1 MPSPLT
7 IDEVKRDPEVETYI
21 TKGNE
26 VLGAMGYTE
35 HSGRHV
41 NLVSSISRNIL
52 SYLGFPARE
61 CELAAIAGHLHD
73 LGNVVNRV
81 HHPQAG
87 ALIAM
92 RILGRLGMPYDEV
105 ATVVAAVGNHEEDDG
120 QVVNNVGAAVI
131 IADKSDVHRTRVRN
145 TDPATFDIHDRVN
158 YAAEYS
164 FVRVDPKRKTITLE
178 LKIDTKISP
187 VMEYFEIFLSRMI
200 ICRRAATFLGCNFEL
215 SMNET
220 RLL

>member
-1 MPSPLT
+1 MTHPVTLE
-7 IDEVKRDPEVETYI
+7 EVKRDAEVETYI
-21 TKGNE
+21 VKGNE

-35 HSGRHV
+35 HSSRHV
-41 NLVSSISRNIL
+41 NLVSNIARNVL

-73 LGNVVNRV
+73 LGNVVNRID
-81 HHPQAG
+81 HPQVG
-87 ALIAM
+87 ALIAG
-92 RILGRLGMPYDEV
+92 RVLDRLGMPYDEI
-105 ATVVAAVGNHEEDDG
+105 ATVMAAVGNHEEDSG
-120 QVVNNVGAAVI
+120 QVVNNVGAALI

-145 TDPATFDIHDRVN
+145 TDPSTFDIHDRVN

-164 FVRVDPKRKTITLE
+164 FVRVDAKKKTITLE

-200 ICRRAATFLGCNFEL
+200 ICRRAASFLGCNFEL

>member
-1 MPSPLT
+1 MPRPVT
-7 IDEVKRDPEVETYI
+7 IDEIKRDQEVETYI

-35 HSGRHV
+35 HSSRHV

-61 CELAAIAGHLHD
+61 CELAAIAGYLHD

-92 RILGRLGMPYDEV
+92 RILDRLGMNYDEV
-105 ATVVAAVGNHEEDDG
+105 ATVVSAVGNHEEDDG
-120 QVVNNVGAAVI
+120 SVVNNVGAALI

-164 FVRVDPKRKTITLE
+164 FVRVDPKKKTITLE
-178 LKIDTKISP
+178 LKIDPKIAP
-187 VMEYFEIFLSRMI
+187 LMEYFEIFLSRMI

-215 SMNET
+215 SINET